1 LSALM
6 ASQGTFKYAGCDNN
20 VYVTSL
26 GGGQQVELREIDSG
40 SKPVKIS
47 PDAKASD
54 ALVMMIENKTDFLLV
69 DRAGYNDSY
78 GIVTRWDIVEGPIA
92 HGASLATAPVIDY
105 ARKPLV
111 VMNNLDLDI
120 QWVAKKMANESVS
133 KIAVFDREN
142 FLGFISDVDILK
154 AVVAKA
160 AKKPKEE
167 EE

>member
-1 LSALM
+1 M
-6 ASQGTFKYAGCDNN
+6 
-20 VYVTSL
+20 
-26 GGGQQVELREIDSG
+26 ELREIVSG

-69 DRAGYNDSY
+69 DRSGQNDSY

-92 HGASLATAPVIDY
+92 HGVTLADVPVIDY

-111 VMNNLDLDI
+111 VMNNLDLDVR
-120 QWVAKKMANESVS
+120 WVAKKMSNENVS
-133 KIAVFDREN
+133 KIAVFDRED

-154 AVVAKA
+154 AVAAKA
-160 AKKPKEE
+160 AMNKEAE
-167 EE
+167 E